1 MPVFRVEVNVINEI
15 TKQEEVYVE
24 TGGKLT
30 AKDVETALE
39 KDFGCKLDNAVSG
52 DFDEDKNEWEWVDGP
67 TTVIHSVTEID
78 PADKSISN
86 CLPTLAIDEDGKIS
100 CLP

>member
-1 MPVFRVEVNVINEI
+1 MPVFRVEVNVFNEI
-15 TKQEEVYVE
+15 KKQEEVYVE
-24 TGGKLT
+24 TDGTLT

-39 KDFGCKLDNAVSG
+39 KDFGCKLDYAVSD

-78 PADKSISN
+78 SADQLNSK
-86 CLPTLAIDEDGKIS
+86 CFPKLAIDADGKIS
-100 CLP
+100 RLP